1 MISFV
6 AWCDTQESKIAG
18 HSLTVMQVR
27 SIDLGAA
34 RESLAALIPT
44 HYVAEEHIA
53 RILERLGK
61 KEAADFILQKL
72 PTSKSMRS
80 GDLGEILATEYV
92 TQQTG
97 YAVPI
102 KRLRWKDHRNMAM
115 RGDDVIGI
123 LQDPTTGR
131 LQFLKTESKSRANL
145 QAGIIAEARSALD
158 KDNGL
163 PSAHALSFIS
173 ERLAESGNTNLADAI
188 DDAQLKYGIAP
199 QSVRHLL
206 FVFSGNSSSEKLAV
220 ALTTYKGSIS
230 QLSVGLRIEGHGEFI
245 SAVYDLVTQNADDD

>member
-1 MISFV
+1 MINFV
-6 AWCDTQESKIAG
+6 AWCDTLESKVAG
-18 HSLTVMQVR
+18 HSLTVMEGR
-27 SIDLGAA
+27 SIDLAIA
-34 RESLAALIPT
+34 RKSLAAVIPT
-44 HYVAEEHIA
+44 HYAAEEHIA

-61 KEAADFILQKL
+61 KETANFILQKL

-123 LQDPTTGR
+123 LQDLTTGR
-131 LQFLKTESKSRANL
+131 LKFLKTESKSRAVL
-145 QAGIIAEARSALD
+145 QAGVIAEARSALD
-158 KDNGL
+158 KDNGV

-173 ERLAESGNTNLADAI
+173 ERLAESGNTGLADAI
-188 DDAQLKYGIAP
+188 DDAQLKHGIAP
-199 QSVRHLL
+199 QSVQHLL
-206 FVFSGNSSSEKLAV
+206 FVFSGNSSGEKLAV
-220 ALTTYKGSIS
+220 ALKTYNGGIS
-230 QLSVGLRIEGHGEFI
+230 QLGVALRIDGHVEFI